1 MPMIRAAV
9 LSVLLLSSAAH
20 AGSGNRTRYVDLTNR
35 AHDSVTTLEFSPTES
50 NAFREIPLKQSLGGG
65 GDSTTIGLEG
75 EGCLYDLR
83 LGFRNGRTL
92 IYKALDACKGSRLT
106 IRPLP
111 RRERELVGREQ
122 LAPRY
127 VDARIP

>member
-1 MPMIRAAV
+1 MYMICAAV
-9 LSVLLLSSAAH
+9 LANLLISSAAH
-20 AGSGNRTRYVDLTNR
+20 AGPGNHTRYVDLINR
-35 AHDSVTTLEFSPTES
+35 AHDSVTSLEFSSTES
-50 NAFREIPLKQSLGGG
+50 SAFQKIPLNQSLGGG
-65 GDSTTIGLEG
+65 GDSTTIKLEG

-92 IYKALDACKGSRLT
+92 VYKALDACKGSRLT

-122 LAPRY
+122 SAPHY
-127 VDARIP
+127 VDARVP